1 MEMEVVWD
9 GTRDNPARNGGY
21 LNTEFYPK
29 RDAPALG
36 PPVPLPVLMRRV
48 TIMDRVVQRLRKGP
62 ATVQDLMDVVDH
74 RCDGAVRHCLKTLRL
89 EGRLQE
95 TASER
100 SFLVPLKR
108 YWLR

>member
-21 LNTEFYPK
+21 LNCEFYSK
-29 RDAPALG
+29 RDAPAVK
-36 PPVPLPVLMRRV
+36 PAVPLPVLLRRV

-62 ATVQDLMDVVDH
+62 ATVPDLMDICH
-74 RCDGAVRHCLKTLRL
+74 HTHDGAVRHCLQLLRL
-89 EGRLQE
+89 AGRLQQSS
-95 TASER
+95 TER